1 MNESQET
8 QARNNV
14 GCVIRLVGR
23 CDVNGANFTHAPPN
37 KATQVDYQFQPRGPP
52 LTYSSYREHAAKQ
65 NTLFFIGTFTLWGRF
80 SFGCSRQVQD
90 EHGKSA
96 LIAFLSFLHLV
107 ITGSVL
113 STGKRSLTACWHR
126 KWSMKPGWLSTAPVS
141 SPKTDVASTYSLWC
155 CSQLVAAAEKESV
168 PKKWGIWS
176 GSVLVYA
183 CVDPVS
189 AGPSFDCVV
198 LPLTQVEAGWLHGEL
213 LGDSTHSEHVPQP
226 RQSPSLLGLLRQ
238 AHWSVEQE
246 LSLSS
251 ELHVLIS
258 HVFIYLFSSHECKIL

>member
-8 QARNNV
+8 QERNNV

-37 KATQVDYQFQPRGPP
+37 KATQVDYQFQPRGLRW
-52 LTYSSYREHAAKQ
+52 LTALIV
-65 NTLFFIGTFTLWGRF
+65 NTQRNKTHYFLSVPFTLWGRF
-80 SFGCSRQVQD
+80 RFGCSRQVQD

-126 KWSMKPGWLSTAPVS
+126 RWSMKRGWLSTAPVS

-176 GSVLVYA
+176 GSVLAYA

-213 LGDSTHSEHVPQP
+213 LGDSTHSEHLPQP

-246 LSLSS
+246 LSLPS

-258 HVFIYLFSSHECKIL
+258 HVFIYLFISHECKIL